1 MQQIS
6 ITYTDER
13 FSTRIHIER
22 LAKLKSREAKRLIP
36 KGAPPG
42 RAILEEMW
50 RKVSDVEKSY
60 GELDK

>member
-6 ITYTDER
+6 IVYTDER
-13 FSTRIHIER
+13 FSIQIHIER
-22 LAKLKSREAKRLIP
+22 LAKVKIQEAKRLFP
-36 KGAPPG
+36 QGAAPG
-42 RAILEEMW
+42 GAVLEEMW